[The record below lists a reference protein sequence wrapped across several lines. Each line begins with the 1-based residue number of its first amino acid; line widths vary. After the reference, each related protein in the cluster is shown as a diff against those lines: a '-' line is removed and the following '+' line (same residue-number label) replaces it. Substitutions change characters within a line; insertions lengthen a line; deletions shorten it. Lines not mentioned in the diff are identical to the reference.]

1 MTQTSLGLAMACA
14 VTVVAAGT
22 LVSARQ
28 GPTAETMRAVVVAD
42 GKPVVQTVA
51 VPSPGP
57 NEVRVKVRAAS
68 VNPVDWKTASRLP
81 SSRPADA
88 PAPPDEAASPASQLS
103 GQLPGQ
109 LAGQLQ
115 ARNAGNV
122 PGFDASGVIDRIGDE
137 VTDWKVGDEVI
148 AFSEARGAYAEFV
161 VVPTTTIVRKPKVLT
176 FEQASGIPT
185 VAFAAYNALFDVAG
199 VKRGQRVL
207 VHGGAG
213 GVGSAA
219 VQLAKSRGA
228 FVLATA
234 SERNHE
240 FLKGIGVDQAID
252 YTVAPFES
260 LVSALDVVLNTVD
273 AETATRSIVAIKR
286 GGTLVS
292 IAGQAAPDAC
302 ERAGIR
308 CLGRSRGTPVAEVMA
323 QTTQLAEDGKY
334 IVHVDAVLPLARTAE
349 AWAKSQTGRT
359 RGKIV
364 LIVD

>member
-22 LVSARQ
+22 LVGARQ
-28 GPTAETMRAVVVAD
+28 GPEARTGTMRAVVVAD
-42 GKPVVQTVA
+42 GKPVVQAVA

-57 NEVRVKVRAAS
+57 KEVRIKVRAAA
-68 VNPVDWKTASRLP
+68 VNPVDWKTAASDEAGSP
-81 SSRPADA
+81 SSQPA
-88 PAPPDEAASPASQLS
+88 
-103 GQLPGQ
+103 
-109 LAGQLQ
+109 
-115 ARNAGNV
+115 ARNPGNV
-122 PGFDASGVIDRIGDE
+122 PGFDASGVIDRIGDG

-161 VVPTTTIVRKPKVLT
+161 VVPTTTIVRKPKALT
-176 FEQASGIPT
+176 FEQASAIPT
-185 VAFAAYNALFDVAG
+185 VAFAAYNALFDVADL
-199 VKRGQRVL
+199 KRGQRVL

-219 VQLAKSRGA
+219 VQLAKSHGA

-234 SERNHE
+234 SQRNHE
-240 FLKGIGVDQAID
+240 FLKAIGVDQVID

-292 IAGQAAPDAC
+292 IAGQVAPHAC

-323 QTTQLAEDGKY
+323 QTVQLAQDGKY

-364 LIVD
+364 LSMK